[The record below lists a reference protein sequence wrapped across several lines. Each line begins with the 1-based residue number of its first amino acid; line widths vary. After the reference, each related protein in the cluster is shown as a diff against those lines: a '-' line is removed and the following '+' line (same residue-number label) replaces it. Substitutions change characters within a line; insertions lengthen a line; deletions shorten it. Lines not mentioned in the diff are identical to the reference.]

1 MTARTTYLTRTRIRS
16 YFFFSSICLYA
27 CMCTRRGW
35 AHQATMRVE
44 EDQTDREFFIL
55 ITPRRAITR

>member
-1 MTARTTYLTRTRIRS
+1 MTARTTYLTRTAN
-16 YFFFSSICLYA
+16 SSERADLGA
-27 CMCTRRGW
+27 AF
-35 AHQATMRVE
+35 AHQAATRVE